1 MSGVEKGGSSASQG
15 HLEFHGHLEKV
26 QNQHGYLEWLN
37 VEVDCNRKT
46 DCGVFFSGFS
56 YTNETIRGT
65 GFDIRMKIKS
75 WSDRELIAQSEQ
87 FGNLTVQ
94 IGNGDTV
101 SSNMKLYEI
110 KGSINYREAEQDD
123 MTQRE
128 ILCGEW
134 VIK

>member
-1 MSGVEKGGSSASQG
+1 
-15 HLEFHGHLEKV
+15 
-26 QNQHGYLEWLN
+26 
-37 VEVDCNRKT
+37 
-46 DCGVFFSGFS
+46 
-56 YTNETIRGT
+56 
-65 GFDIRMKIKS
+65 MKIKS

-87 FGNLTVQ
+87 FGTLTVQ

-101 SSNMKLYEI
+101 SSDMKLYEI